1 VCDQYYH
8 PGWTVY
14 VDAFEAVTPAFC
26 LAFRSQPL
34 PMEGLIKFE
43 DPGPRSIGGRARSLS
58 PESKASYGAGTNN
71 ETLQAHLGAE
81 NSPQLI
87 AYHSAPQGMHYGMSG
102 ITPQVAAMAATA
114 AATGAGYTYSLL
126 TDSSLEQHEPMIGGI
141 DRKRAGRHRSPQQM
155 NTQPSTSAEHAS
167 SPVYVNAKQFHRI
180 LKRRIARQRLEEA
193 LRLTSKGRK
202 PYLHESRHNHGR
214 GRPRPPG
221 RRFLTADEVAEI
233 ERTKVENKKEN
244 EETPAVKVYGR
255 LKPRPFQP
263 ETQPLNNQQRA
274 SSTPEPESAMIVSD
288 LQAQR
293 EISHDTISVDQ
304 GQVAIRS
311 SRAAEIGEALSDASQ
326 IDARGRNFTRSRSL
340 STSSNESIVA
350 FMAMP
355 RRRSADT
362 EESASLIRSRTR
374 SNLGTDE
381 EDGWSSEFEEDV
393 TPKPPTLT
401 GDQRNRVEQVME
413 TFWDLM
419 NKSWKYRIYEMT
431 RNPGEAGASSTTNE
445 STFLTNSGTFSLLI
459 PSQKSLG
466 KRPANDDERDNEERQ
481 PKRNRDDSNLPADA
495 SEKIK
500 YSCPYRKHNR
510 RMYNVHTHRTCALT
524 GFPDIARIK

>member
-1 VCDQYYH
+1 
-8 PGWTVY
+8 
-14 VDAFEAVTPAFC
+14 
-26 LAFRSQPL
+26 
-34 PMEGLIKFE
+34 MEGLKFE
-43 DPGPRSIGGRARSLS
+43 DPGPKSIGGEAPSLS
-58 PESKASYGAGTNN
+58 PESKASYDAGKDN
-71 ETLQAHLGAE
+71 ETLQAHVGTE

-87 AYHSAPQGMHYGMSG
+87 AYYSAPQA
-102 ITPQVAAMAATA
+102 AAMAATA
-114 AATGAGYTYSLL
+114 AATGAGYPYSLP
-126 TDSSLEQHEPMIGGI
+126 TDASLEQHEPRIGGI
-141 DRKRAGRHRSPQQM
+141 DRKRAGGHRSPQKM

-167 SPVYVNAKQFHRI
+167 SPEPLCGAMEEPPLYGNAKQFDRI

-193 LRLTSKGRK
+193 LPLTSKGRK
-202 PYLHESRHNHGR
+202 PYLHESRRNHGR

-244 EETPAVKVYGR
+244 EETPAAKVYGR

-288 LQAQR
+288 LQARR
-293 EISHDTISVDQ
+293 ESSHATISVDQ

-419 NKSWKYRIYEMT
+419 NKSWKYRIYGMT

-510 RMYNVHTHRTCALT
+510 RRYNVHTHRTCALT